1 MLDHQVGE
9 KIWTRRT
16 TNDEVI
22 SKWEIKVE
30 IWAYLPL
37 DHLWQ
42 PPDISNATA
51 VTACFEQR
59 KVWELTWWKNI
70 WKHNGKQRSSKWGTC
85 TKTATKKV
93 KHQENQWWN
102 LARYWFY
109 ITKKSFRLPKTRKGR
124 KSYFMSSPSDSLKRV
139 CCWFWSVKSVSSN
152 CTITL
157 FDCHQNE
164 TRFSL

>member
-85 TKTATKKV
+85 TKTARKKG
-93 KHQENQWWN
+93 WN
-102 LARYWFY
+102 LAVVDSTSQKKLYACPKQEKAEKGFY
-109 ITKKSFRLPKTRKGR
+109 EQLQWQPEKTLLLILKCQKCVIKLHHNSVWLSPKWN
-124 KSYFMSSPSDSLKRV
+124 P
-139 CCWFWSVKSVSSN
+139 
-152 CTITL
+152 I
-157 FDCHQNE
+157 
-164 TRFSL
+164 